1 MTSGKLKID
10 NNVHYI
16 QQPLVE
22 KSLKPLCSNALHE
35 NLMLRVNF
43 HQKKKIKNITA
54 EEFSSIRFTKVT
66 LRNLMLAK

>member
-22 KSLKPLCSNALHE
+22 KSLKPLCSNASHE
-35 NLMLRVNF
+35 NLMPRMNF
-43 HQKKKIKNITA
+43 HQK
-54 EEFSSIRFTKVT
+54 EENQNYNSRGV
-66 LRNLMLAK
+66 